1 MPACFKFVLPNSLNV
16 SDRLVNERIPLTH
29 VLGCEAVSGRG
40 GGGCNVA
47 LDSLLGASLSLK
59 LPPSLYSA

>member
-40 GGGCNVA
+40 GGGGGVMWPGIIW
-47 LDSLLGASLSLK
+47 LGLA
-59 LPPSLYSA
+59 

>member
-16 SDRLVNERIPLTH
+16 SDRLANERIPLTH
-29 VLGCEAVSGRG
+29 VLGCEAVSGRA
-40 GGGCNVA
+40 GGCNVA

-59 LPPSLYSA
+59 LPLSLYSA